1 MFGHS
6 VNVSLFSCMLP
17 KNEKKGHPLSTLI
30 SKGGEFQCLL
40 SSQWNCAGSC
50 SFPVLSPKCLSGCTT
65 ARFTLDLFSLIFV
78 KQTESKGR
86 AGPATV
92 QGQRQAN
99 APRWWGFC
107 QLQVLICGR
116 NSLFTRRGHR
126 CSDGVNPHV
135 TFVSGQG
142 LLRLPWSSGMSFSFG
157 QTIRFQEERP
167 LDWNINPG
175 DTSSGHCLVLSS
187 HAINRP
193 GGYFR
198 ALWANG

>member
-1 MFGHS
+1 MWAC
-6 VNVSLFSCMLP
+6 LAA
-17 KNEKKGHPLSTLI
+17 KDWQKGHFLSTRI
-30 SKGGEFQCLL
+30 SKGGEFRCKVSSPANETAPL
-40 SSQWNCAGSC
+40 S
-50 SFPVLSPKCLSGCTT
+50 LKCLSGCTT
-65 ARFTLDLFSLIFV
+65 ARFTLDLFRLILV

-116 NSLFTRRGHR
+116 NSLFTTWGRR

-135 TFVSGQG
+135 TFVPGQG
-142 LLRLPWSSGMSFSFG
+142 LLRLPWSSAMSFSFS

-167 LDWNINPG
+167 LDWNING

-187 HAINRP
+187 HSINRP
-193 GGYFR
+193 GGYFSV
-198 ALWANG
+198 LWTNG